1 MKNKEFEFD
10 EQTVKMLSFIELAEE
25 LLSHESLKVIS
36 KILAND
42 CNVYYDIDLNGVPG
56 DGADLTG
63 EPGEPGHCDLSD
75 EEISSLT
82 NTLNIKHDKSGR
94 CIILPHLSKNSFND

>member
-10 EQTVKMLSFIELAEE
+10 EQTVKILSFIELAEE
-25 LLSHESLKVIS
+25 LLSQESLKVIL
-36 KILAND
+36 KILATD
-42 CNVYYDIDLNGVPG
+42 CNGYYDIDLNGAPG
-56 DGADLTG
+56 DDADLTG
-63 EPGEPGHCDLSD
+63 EPGVPGHCNLSD